1 VPSGDDGGP
10 IKVSWTVGGA
20 FDVDDTELVVGLW
33 DSLMS
38 KNLADVED
46 GAYPSSMTLEVI
58 NSNEFRVARPPNTA
72 GRTRWHVDG
81 PDPTTSSSSNSTDDA
96 SINPTFEAT
105 IDTSNY
111 PPGSKLAVIA
121 RAKVDKGWLQQSEN
135 VGPSDLGPSSHIVN
149 ARRNPSYL
157 ALNAGKVI
165 RGKVDDWWYS
175 NPITILLGSD
185 DKDDE
190 GEVHLL
196 REAESN
202 DAPRSVDGDR
212 VKAIHVNSRFSS
224 LPGVI
229 DAVSGAAVSGPVANT
244 TVAPAAKEA
253 SDPNLYSLGILL
265 VLINL
270 FALALLIRRRRQRR
284 YVERILSDDEEFGI
298 SVGPYH
304 DDPVEDADARV
315 IT

>member
-1 VPSGDDGGP
+1 
-10 IKVSWTVGGA
+10 
-20 FDVDDTELVVGLW
+20 
-33 DSLMS
+33 
-38 KNLADVED
+38 
-46 GAYPSSMTLEVI
+46 
-58 NSNEFRVARPPNTA
+58 
-72 GRTRWHVDG
+72 
-81 PDPTTSSSSNSTDDA
+81 
-96 SINPTFEAT
+96 
-105 IDTSNY
+105 
-111 PPGSKLAVIA
+111 
-121 RAKVDKGWLQQSEN
+121 
-135 VGPSDLGPSSHIVN
+135 
-149 ARRNPSYL
+149 
-157 ALNAGKVI
+157 LNAGKVI

-190 GEVHLL
+190 GEVQLL

-229 DAVSGAAVSGPVANT
+229 DAVSGAAVSGPAST
-244 TVAPAAKEA
+244 TVAPSAKGA
-253 SDPNLYSLGILL
+253 SDPNLYSLGVLL

-270 FALALLIRRRRQRR
+270 FALALLIRKRRQRR
-284 YVERILSDDEEFGI
+284 YVERILSDDEEFGV

-304 DDPVEDADARV
+304 DDPVENADARV

>member
-1 VPSGDDGGP
+1 
-10 IKVSWTVGGA
+10 
-20 FDVDDTELVVGLW
+20 
-33 DSLMS
+33 M
-38 KNLADVED
+38 
-46 GAYPSSMTLEVI
+46 M
-58 NSNEFRVARPPNTA
+58 
-72 GRTRWHVDG
+72 
-81 PDPTTSSSSNSTDDA
+81 
-96 SINPTFEAT
+96 
-105 IDTSNY
+105 
-111 PPGSKLAVIA
+111 
-121 RAKVDKGWLQQSEN
+121 
-135 VGPSDLGPSSHIVN
+135 
-149 ARRNPSYL
+149 
-157 ALNAGKVI
+157 
-165 RGKVDDWWYS
+165 GKVDDWWCS

-190 GEVHLL
+190 GEVQLL

-244 TVAPAAKEA
+244 TVATAAKEA